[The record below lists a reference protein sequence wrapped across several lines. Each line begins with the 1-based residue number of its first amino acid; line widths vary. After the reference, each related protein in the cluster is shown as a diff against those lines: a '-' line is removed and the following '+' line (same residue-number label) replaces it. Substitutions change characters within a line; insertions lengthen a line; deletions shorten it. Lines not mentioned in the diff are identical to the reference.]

1 MSSAAAIVLLLS
13 VARVHE
19 AKLYCFGD
27 NGQDK

>member
-1 MSSAAAIVLLLS
+1 MSSAAAILLLL

-27 NGQDK
+27 NGRDK